1 MFDALE
7 ARGVNYDR
15 VLDAFAGSGALG
27 IEALSRGDGHCDFVE
42 SNAKA
47 AAVIRENL
55 QAAGVSERG
64 RVHQIRVE
72 QVSAR
77 LDAPY
82 SLVFADPPYDDEAAV
97 AAVEAIAESS
107 LVGSETT
114 LVLEQSGRAEANE
127 RMGTLHLEWN
137 RSYGDTQV
145 SIYEEVSS

>member
-7 ARGVNYDR
+7 ARGVDYGR
-15 VLDAFAGSGALG
+15 VLDTFAGSGALG
-27 IEALSRGDGHCDFVE
+27 IEALSRGDGRCDFIE

-55 QAAGVSERG
+55 RATGLDELG
-64 RVHQIRVE
+64 RVHRFRVE
-72 QVSAR
+72 QAPAR

-97 AAVEAIAESS
+97 AAVEAIADSP
-107 LVGSETT
+107 LVGSTTT
-114 LVLEQSGRAEANE
+114 LVLEQSGRSEASE
-127 RMGTLHLEWN
+127 HMGTLHLEWN

-145 SIYEEVSS
+145 SIYEEATS